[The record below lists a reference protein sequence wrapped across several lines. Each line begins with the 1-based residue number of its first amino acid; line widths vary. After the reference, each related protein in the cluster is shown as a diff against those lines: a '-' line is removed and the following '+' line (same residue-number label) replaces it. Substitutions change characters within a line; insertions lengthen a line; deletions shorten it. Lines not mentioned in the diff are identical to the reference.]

1 MNIILSGG
9 WGYRNLGDDAILIAT
24 LKLLKQKYPTS
35 NITILTYN
43 TEETKAITAQF
54 THISVKPS
62 IHAII
67 DPPSPFK
74 SLQSKQSQI
83 IFNRIKKKIEYY
95 QKEYKSK
102 KLIQKILH
110 SPLITIKRYQK
121 ELAEYLH
128 LCKNANLYI
137 MAGGGYI
144 NDWNYSIATK
154 YLEVFIAKQY
164 KIKCYAI
171 GQTIGPF
178 HKHYTQ
184 DLAQKLFSNIDFMF
198 FRDIESIQDIK
209 KMGLTCVEEVVP
221 DLALFESFNPLKK
234 QQIVFI
240 PFLNDIELNIEK
252 IGANLK
258 EITKESNCEIVITVS
273 QLWENQCQTAL
284 SIFFYLQKINLN
296 PQLLI
301 PKNVFELQ
309 DIISQSQ
316 YVISQNLHGLILAYR
331 SNCTVIS
338 LNSRRKFKSF
348 MAAIN
353 ASHRIIEPKQ
363 IKNKELY
370 NIFKECLQNKQV
382 TNDFATQ
389 IVNNINKI

>member
-24 LKLLKQKYPTS
+24 LKLLRLKYPKS

-43 TEETKAITAQF
+43 TEETQAITKQL
-54 THISVKPS
+54 TYVSVKPS
-62 IHAII
+62 IHSII
-67 DPPSPFK
+67 DPPSLLN
-74 SLQSKQSQI
+74 SLQNKRTQI
-83 IFNRIKKKIEYY
+83 IYNKIKKKIEYY

-102 KLIQKILH
+102 KLIQRILH
-110 SPLITIKRYQK
+110 SPLETIKKYQK

-128 LCKNANLYI
+128 LCKSANLYI

-154 YLEVFIAKQY
+154 YLETFIAKQY
-164 KIKCYAI
+164 GLKCYAI

-184 DLAQKLFSNIDFMF
+184 NLAQKLFSNIDFMF

-273 QLWENQCQTAL
+273 QLWENQYQTAL